1 MTCKKIETILVKIVE
16 VKTKS
21 KTVCAIDR
29 DDCDGE
35 DKNCP
40 YRECVQQK
48 KNNNKE
54 SIGDY
59 MCGFQCDSCFHKQ
72 VCSDEPNTRA
82 LNEECERYANV
93 KKLTDVQQLQAK
105 IRAIADR
112 LEISYRTAD
121 PMAVNNAVNEL
132 RELSDVYQPL

>member
-16 VKTKS
+16 VKSKS

-40 YRECVQQK
+40 YRE
-48 KNNNKE
+48 
-54 SIGDY
+54 
-59 MCGFQCDSCFHKQ
+59 
-72 VCSDEPNTRA
+72 DEPNTRA

-105 IRAIADR
+105 IRAIADG

-121 PMAVNNAVNEL
+121 PMAVDNAVNEL
-132 RELSDVYQPL
+132 RELSDVYKPL